1 MKYASLGSI
10 SSGTLLAADLLDTFS
25 DELEHHVQANAEE
38 WCSDAGRAARDAHMR
53 LIGEA
58 RELDMETDSDETADT
73 ASDLVDA
80 LSDALGEFA
89 APYTYFG
96 AHEGDGADFGY
107 WPSWDAIED
116 LPQVEDGDEAKALG
130 EDCRFVNDHGNVTIY
145 GGDGS
150 VIWDCV

>member
-10 SSGTLLAADLLDTFS
+10 SSGTLRAADLLGTFA
-25 DELEHHVQANAEE
+25 DELEYHVQRNAEE
-38 WCSDAGRAARDAHMR
+38 WCSDDGRKRRD
-53 LIGEA
+53 
-58 RELDMETDSDETADT
+58 ELLALVTETRDGSIEDEGDLAD
-73 ASDLVDA
+73 AVLEE
-80 LSDALGEFA
+80 LQDALGEFA
-89 APYTYFG
+89 PPYTYFG

-107 WPSWDAIED
+107 WPSWDAIEE

-145 GGDGS
+145 GGDGT

>member
-10 SSGTLLAADLLDTFS
+10 SSGTLRTEDLLVAFA
-25 DELEHHVQANAEE
+25 DELEHHVQRNAEE
-38 WCSDAGRAARDAHMR
+38 WCSRRGRKRRDELLALVTETRDGSIEDEGDLADAV
-53 LIGEA
+53 LE
-58 RELDMETDSDETADT
+58 ELQ
-73 ASDLVDA
+73 
-80 LSDALGEFA
+80 DALGEFA
-89 APYTYFG
+89 PPYTYFG

-107 WPSWDAIED
+107 WPAWDAIEE

-145 GGDGS
+145 GGDGT